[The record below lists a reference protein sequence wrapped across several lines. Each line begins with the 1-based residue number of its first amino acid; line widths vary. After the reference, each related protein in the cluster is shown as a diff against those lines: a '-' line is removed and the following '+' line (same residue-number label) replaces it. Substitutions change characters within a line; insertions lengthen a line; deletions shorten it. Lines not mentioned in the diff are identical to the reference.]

1 MYYKVK
7 RWKNENQRN
16 ESKYISSYSI
26 KYAAALDLRE
36 LFQYPLCPV
45 PLTICNGDDGT
56 RRRTNKSKLKEVF
69 LIHARSLDK

>member
-1 MYYKVK
+1 M
-7 RWKNENQRN
+7 
-16 ESKYISSYSI
+16 

-45 PLTICNGDDGT
+45 PLSICNGDDST
-56 RRRTNKSKLKEVF
+56 RRRTIKSKLKEVF